1 MNDQENGREKKA
13 KKGRG
18 NSQFQISKVCRYTK
32 LKCLIGS
39 SRRVPLQTPSNA
51 GNLSFETEVFLRVA
65 EERMSS
71 YNDDNIKPY
80 KKRKQKRERKNEL
93 RSIKGGIEKGQTCR

>member
-1 MNDQENGREKKA
+1 M
-13 KKGRG
+13 
-18 NSQFQISKVCRYTK
+18 CRYTK

-80 KKRKQKRERKNEL
+80 KRKQKRERKNEL
-93 RSIKGGIEKGQTCR
+93 PSIKGGFEKGTDLSIRGRLENAISVLLNVAMPQGL